1 MGPLAQRGHAGR
13 APDGRA
19 VAGQEAAP
27 GAQALGRVCRLALAG
42 GRAPGARDAG
52 EVTRAPLVRP
62 LRARSAPRRG
72 VRGPAEPRVALAHR
86 ARPSGRLAALRALD
100 RFDIEGLLLRQ
111 ARLGGPPAAQVAPEL
126 VRARGQRDNAKGQA
140 ENAGLV
146 AGEGDAGAEFG
157 LLPGRIH
164 CDEARL
170 YVLPQLVARVPQA
183 VDSPKREDRRIP

>member
-72 VRGPAEPRVALAHR
+72 VRGPAEPRGA
-86 ARPSGRLAALRALD
+86 LAALRALD

-111 ARLGGPPAAQVAPEL
+111 ARLGG
-126 VRARGQRDNAKGQA
+126 
-140 ENAGLV
+140 
-146 AGEGDAGAEFG
+146 
-157 LLPGRIH
+157 
-164 CDEARL
+164 
-170 YVLPQLVARVPQA
+170 
-183 VDSPKREDRRIP
+183 